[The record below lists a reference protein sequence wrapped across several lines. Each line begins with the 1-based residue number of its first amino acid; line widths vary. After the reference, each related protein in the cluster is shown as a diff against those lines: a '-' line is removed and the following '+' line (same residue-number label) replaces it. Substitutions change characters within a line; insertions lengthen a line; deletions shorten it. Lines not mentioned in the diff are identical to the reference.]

1 MVRGYMKNCLIL
13 INDKAGKCR
22 RCSID
27 KVRAQIGEH
36 IFTSVHLPC
45 NMPID
50 FGGYDSLAVC
60 GGDGTLQLI
69 MQDVYR
75 TDKTVYYFPCG
86 TLNDKGKAE
95 KYCHV
100 PENPHEITVGKVDE
114 DVFTY
119 VLACGAFT
127 DIGYTTKEKD
137 KQRLGVLAYI
147 LKVLKSYKVNRIKC
161 KVSIDDN
168 GKAKDFVG
176 EFNLVMFIKSPRC
189 FGFKFNYA
197 FDEMDNGG
205 HLLLIRSP
213 KHNGIMGKIEMFFP
227 FFRVFFMGLKSE
239 REGTIIFKKIEGAKL
254 YLNTPSTFCMDGE
267 KHTLSGAKSLNFVRT
282 DCKLKVMHIE

>member
-1 MVRGYMKNCLIL
+1 MKNCLIL
-13 INDKAGKCR
+13 INDKAGKCK
-22 RCSID
+22 RCSVD
-27 KVRAQIGEH
+27 KVRAQIGDH
-36 IFTSVHLPC
+36 TFTSVHLPC

-50 FGGYDSLAVC
+50 FAGYDSLAVC

-86 TLNDKGKAE
+86 TLNDKAKAE
-95 KYCHV
+95 KYCHTT
-100 PENPHEITVGKVDE
+100 EKPHRVTVGKVDN

-119 VLACGAFT
+119 VLAGGAFT
-127 DIGYTTKEKD
+127 DIGYSAKEKD

-147 LKVLKSYKVNRIKC
+147 LKVLKSYKINRIKC

-168 GKAKDFVG
+168 GTAKDYVG

-189 FGFKFNYA
+189 FGFKFNHA
-197 FDEMDNGG
+197 FDENDNGG

-213 KHNGIMGKIEMFFP
+213 KHNGIIGKIEMFFP
-227 FFRVFFMGLKSE
+227 FFRVFFMGVKKE
-239 REGTIIFKKIEGAKL
+239 REGTIILKKIQDARL
-254 YLNTPSTFCMDGE
+254 YLKTST
-267 KHTLSGAKSLNFVRT
+267 T
-282 DCKLKVMHIE
+282 I